1 MEVTILN
8 NEFNG
13 LITDNIEVI
22 NELKLDKVAIL
33 KDNYFK
39 ENFLSKVYEW
49 MYYEIRR
56 NKLNLKNPK
65 KKIIDSLRIVGLD
78 PIYLERRVN
87 TLSQSEKVW
96 IKLAIMLISNP
107 NTIVL
112 VDVFKYFDK
121 VNEKKLIM
129 LLQRIKDNYNKT
141 IIIATDNTE
150 ILYKYTKHLIVIK
163 KNKVLVDDDIKVLE
177 KNDLGVKI
185 PEIIE
190 LTNIIKK
197 KNIKIGY
204 HNDVR
209 DILKDI
215 YKHV

>member
-1 MEVTILN
+1 MEVTILDK
-8 NEFNG
+8 EFNG
-13 LITDNIEVI
+13 LIIDNIEVI
-22 NELKLDKVAIL
+22 NDLKLNKVAIL
-33 KDNYFK
+33 KDIYFK

-65 KKIIDSLRIVGLD
+65 KKVIDSLRIVGLD

-96 IKLAIMLISNP
+96 IKLAITLLSNP
-107 NTIVL
+107 NTIVIE
-112 VDVFKYFDK
+112 DIFKYFDK
-121 VNEKKLIM
+121 INEKKLIM

-141 IIIATDNTE
+141 IIIVTNNTE

-177 KNDLGVKI
+177 KNDLGIKT

>member
-13 LITDNIEVI
+13 IITDNIEVI
-22 NELKLDKVAIL
+22 DDLKLDKVAIL
-33 KDNYFK
+33 NDNYFK

-49 MYYEIRR
+49 MYYEIRS
-56 NKLNLKNPK
+56 KKIELKNPK
-65 KKIIDSLRIVGLD
+65 KKIIDSLRIIGLD
-78 PIYLERRVN
+78 ISFLERRVN

-107 NTIVL
+107 NTLVL

-121 VNEKKLIM
+121 KNEKKLIM

-141 IIIATDNTE
+141 IIMVTNNTE

-177 KNDLGVKI
+177 KEDLDIKI
-185 PEIIE
+185 PEIVE
-190 LTNIIKK
+190 LTNLIRK
-197 KNIKIGY
+197 KNIKIEY

>member
-177 KNDLGVKI
+177 KNDLGIKT

>member
-1 MEVTILN
+1 MEITILD

-13 LITDNIEVI
+13 LIIDDI
-22 NELKLDKVAIL
+22 NVVNKLKLDNVAIL

-39 ENFLSKVYEW
+39 GNFLSKVYEW

-56 NKLNLKNPK
+56 DKLNLRNPK

-96 IKLAIMLISNP
+96 IKLAITLISNP
-107 NTIVL
+107 KTIVL
-112 VDVFKYFDK
+112 EDIFKYFDK
-121 VNEKKLIM
+121 VNEKKLVM

-141 IIIATDNTE
+141 IIIVTNNTE
-150 ILYKYTKHLIVIK
+150 ILYKYTKHLTIIK
-163 KNKVLVDDDIKVLE
+163 KNKVLVDNDINVLE
-177 KNDLGVKI
+177 KDNINIKV
-185 PEIIE
+185 PEIVE
-190 LTNIIKK
+190 LTNIIRN
-197 KNIKIGY
+197 KNIKIEY
-204 HNDVR
+204 HRDVR

>member
-22 NELKLDKVAIL
+22 NELKLDKLAIL

-49 MYYEIRR
+49 MYYEIRS

-141 IIIATDNTE
+141 IIIVTDNTE
-150 ILYKYTKHLIVIK
+150 ILYKYIKNLIVIK
-163 KNKVLVDDDIKVLE
+163 KNKILVDDDIKVLE
-177 KNDLGVKI
+177 KNDLGIKI

-204 HNDVR
+204 HKDVR

-215 YKHV
+215 YKHI

>member
-1 MEVTILN
+1 MEVTILDK
-8 NEFNG
+8 EFNG

-22 NELKLDKVAIL
+22 NDLKLDKVAIL

-141 IIIATDNTE
+141 IIIVTDNTE

-177 KNDLGVKI
+177 KNDLGIKT

-197 KNIKIGY
+197 KNIKVGY